1 MTTLKGIKG
10 DQIRYL
16 DEDPVVQGIAGGSWS
31 SGGALNNSRS
41 EQQGTFGL
49 QDAAIVVGQ
58 GNITESY
65 NGTSWT
71 EVNDLNTPRSRG
83 TAVGIQT
90 AGIAFGG
97 VGDPTTP
104 FPDATVAINE
114 SWNGTSWTEV
124 GDLPVAKADYAGL
137 GTQTAAL
144 SIMGSR
150 GTPTTTVESWDG
162 SAWTLG
168 TATNSGRTNQ
178 AASGIQTAGL
188 TYGGNNPGP
197 TLRAFTES
205 WNGTSWTEVGDL
217 NTARVSLSGAGPN
230 TAALAFAGGTP
241 PATGATESWD
251 GTSWTEVNDLATA
264 RGAYQSGAGTGNTS
278 ALLAGAG
285 TYTEEW
291 TTAPTNSLAL
301 QEGMLW
307 FNSTSQTLKG
317 YGTAAGIPAGTWAS
331 GGTMNQGRLA
341 GSMGGT
347 QTDAIYGGGLIP
359 GGSTVDAE
367 TYDGSTWTEVNNMS
381 TARYAGT
388 GFGTSTPTTMIV
400 AGIGPGP
407 TVYGVSE
414 AYNGSIWTEVADL
427 NTSRWYLGS
436 ASSGTNTD
444 GLVFGGFNQAV
455 TVQYAQTESYNGTS
469 WAEVNDLNTAKG
481 YPVGFG
487 TPGSAGSAN
496 GFILPGTYPSP
507 TETWDGT
514 SWTNTGQNFNTP
526 RSTAGGS
533 AGGSSSSGMV
543 FGGQQPGPIANTEYW
558 NGSTWT
564 ELADLSVGNEYI
576 VGTGSTV
583 SALGASGD
591 SYTTASEEWNAPAD
605 VVTITTS

>member
-317 YGTAAGIPAGTWAS
+317 YGTAAGLPAGTWAS
-331 GGTMNQGRLA
+331 AANLNAARYSGATAGFTADAALFIGGTA
-341 GSMGGT
+341 PP
-347 QTDAIYGGGLIP
+347 A
-359 GGSTVDAE
+359 
-367 TYDGSTWTEVNNMS
+367 
-381 TARYAGT
+381 
-388 GFGTSTPTTMIV
+388 PTHV
-400 AGIGPGP
+400 A
-407 TVYGVSE
+407 
-414 AYNGSIWTEVADL
+414 L
-427 NTSRWYLGS
+427 
-436 ASSGTNTD
+436 
-444 GLVFGGFNQAV
+444 
-455 TVQYAQTESYNGTS
+455 TESYNGTS
-469 WAEVNDLNTAKG
+469 WTEVSDLNTARS
-481 YPVGFG
+481 Y
-487 TPGSAGSAN
+487 TARAGSQTSAVLFAGTTGTVSSAVELWNGTSWTAN
-496 GFILPGTYPSP
+496 PTNYPAAYYSLSATGTQTASIIAGGGFPDSAVANTFDGSSFTAITSINTARRGSGMAGTQTSAILWGGEAPQKAIN
-507 TETWDGT
+507 EFWDGT
-514 SWTNTGQNFNTP
+514 SWTEVGDYPSTVQDVASWGTSSSSATGAGGYTTTYASLSATWNGTSWATTGSLPQGVSNYCGGAGAGA
-526 RSTAGGS
+526 SSGLVAGGS
-533 AGGSSSSGMV
+533 A
-543 FGGQQPGPIANTEYW
+543 A
-558 NGSTWT
+558 
-564 ELADLSVGNEYI
+564 
-576 VGTGSTV
+576 
-583 SALGASGD
+583 GAI
-591 SYTTASEEWNAPAD
+591 TASYEFSATAA
-605 VVTITTS
+605 VSTITTS